1 MSEELKDFQTAPT
14 LTLNPFAEEEKAQPE
29 VKKEEPL
36 MDENV
41 LSEEERKMAD
51 QFANQIDLTN
61 SAMILQYGAGTQS
74 KMADF
79 SETALENVKTKDLG
93 EVGELLGNVVKE
105 LKNFDEEEEKGF
117 FGIFKKQ
124 ANKIQALKTKY
135 AKAETNINQICQ
147 ALEGHQVQLMKD
159 VAILDKMYELNLTY
173 FKELTMYILAVTS
186 LRLNAGKLDAVFDTN
201 KVAAV
206 LEKYGAQAWQ
216 GLADPIIVWMYESGN
231 GSGSFVG
238 GELTAF
244 AKAFAGSADNNKY
257 RLMFPL
263 LDLEDIQSVTY
274 DTMATADSGA
284 LVAASK
290 RYGSDFVIA
299 CVVDH
304 LADGNISISCKLLDK
319 DGKILYEYAGVGA
332 ADSLADNQAKAIA
345 GVLSSL
351 QQGNMLTAAAIADPD
366 TLGAHG
372 DFVRLKLY
380 GINNLNDLVAF
391 ERVLSG
397 IGVEGNVS
405 CAMVSDSDAIIVNVY
420 TQLDPASLDGS
431 LEHSSEFSK

>member
-173 FKELTMYILAVTS
+173 FKELRCIFWQERKS
-186 LRLNAGKLDAVFDTN
+186 ERSAGGTVERTPD
-201 KVAAV
+201 
-206 LEKYGAQAWQ
+206 E
-216 GLADPIIVWMYESGN
+216 
-231 GSGSFVG
+231 
-238 GELTAF
+238 
-244 AKAFAGSADNNKY
+244 SADQ
-257 RLMFPL
+257 R
-263 LDLEDIQSVTY
+263 TCRGC
-274 DTMATADSGA
+274 TG
-284 LVAASK
+284 SK
-290 RYGSDFVIA
+290 RSGGDVR
-299 CVVDH
+299 
-304 LADGNISISCKLLDK
+304 
-319 DGKILYEYAGVGA
+319 KI
-332 ADSLADNQAKAIA
+332 
-345 GVLSSL
+345 
-351 QQGNMLTAAAIADPD
+351 
-366 TLGAHG
+366 
-372 DFVRLKLY
+372 
-380 GINNLNDLVAF
+380 
-391 ERVLSG
+391 
-397 IGVEGNVS
+397 
-405 CAMVSDSDAIIVNVY
+405 
-420 TQLDPASLDGS
+420 
-431 LEHSSEFSK
+431 

>member
-147 ALEGHQVQLMKD
+147 ALE
-159 VAILDKMYELNLTY
+159 
-173 FKELTMYILAVTS
+173 
-186 LRLNAGKLDAVFDTN
+186 
-201 KVAAV
+201 
-206 LEKYGAQAWQ
+206 
-216 GLADPIIVWMYESGN
+216 
-231 GSGSFVG
+231 
-238 GELTAF
+238 
-244 AKAFAGSADNNKY
+244 
-257 RLMFPL
+257 
-263 LDLEDIQSVTY
+263 
-274 DTMATADSGA
+274 
-284 LVAASK
+284 
-290 RYGSDFVIA
+290 
-299 CVVDH
+299 
-304 LADGNISISCKLLDK
+304 
-319 DGKILYEYAGVGA
+319 
-332 ADSLADNQAKAIA
+332 
-345 GVLSSL
+345 
-351 QQGNMLTAAAIADPD
+351 
-366 TLGAHG
+366 
-372 DFVRLKLY
+372 
-380 GINNLNDLVAF
+380 
-391 ERVLSG
+391 
-397 IGVEGNVS
+397 
-405 CAMVSDSDAIIVNVY
+405 
-420 TQLDPASLDGS
+420 
-431 LEHSSEFSK
+431 

>member
-1 MSEELKDFQTAPT
+1 MMSEELKDFQTAPT

-159 VAILDKMYELNLTY
+159 VAILDKM
-173 FKELTMYILAVTS
+173 S
-186 LRLNAGKLDAVFDTN
+186 L
-201 KVAAV
+201 
-206 LEKYGAQAWQ
+206 Q
-216 GLADPIIVWMYESGN
+216 
-231 GSGSFVG
+231 
-238 GELTAF
+238 
-244 AKAFAGSADNNKY
+244 
-257 RLMFPL
+257 
-263 LDLEDIQSVTY
+263 
-274 DTMATADSGA
+274 
-284 LVAASK
+284 
-290 RYGSDFVIA
+290 
-299 CVVDH
+299 
-304 LADGNISISCKLLDK
+304 
-319 DGKILYEYAGVGA
+319 
-332 ADSLADNQAKAIA
+332 SLADLVDIRLRLGIFCFQCLNLICLLFEDSEKSFFFFLVKIFQLLHNIPEKFSHFPQ
-345 GVLSSL
+345 VLRLYIFQCSL
-351 QQGNMLTAAAIADPD
+351 
-366 TLGAHG
+366 
-372 DFVRLKLY
+372 
-380 GINNLNDLVAF
+380 
-391 ERVLSG
+391 
-397 IGVEGNVS
+397 
-405 CAMVSDSDAIIVNVY
+405 
-420 TQLDPASLDGS
+420 
-431 LEHSSEFSK
+431 

>member
-173 FKELTMYILAVTS
+173 FKELTMYILA
-186 LRLNAGKLDAVFDTN
+186 GK
-201 KVAAV
+201 KK
-206 LEKYGAQAWQ
+206 LEEVQEGQLKESPDESCRP
-216 GLADPIIVWMYESGN
+216 ADLQRMHRRPEIWRRCAE
-231 GSGSFVG
+231 
-238 GELTAF
+238 
-244 AKAFAGSADNNKY
+244 
-257 RLMFPL
+257 
-263 LDLEDIQSVTY
+263 DL
-274 DTMATADSGA
+274 
-284 LVAASK
+284 K
-290 RYGSDFVIA
+290 RRFMIW
-299 CVVDH
+299 
-304 LADGNISISCKLLDK
+304 N
-319 DGKILYEYAGVGA
+319 
-332 ADSLADNQAKAIA
+332 
-345 GVLSSL
+345 
-351 QQGNMLTAAAIADPD
+351 
-366 TLGAHG
+366 
-372 DFVRLKLY
+372 
-380 GINNLNDLVAF
+380 
-391 ERVLSG
+391 
-397 IGVEGNVS
+397 
-405 CAMVSDSDAIIVNVY
+405 
-420 TQLDPASLDGS
+420 
-431 LEHSSEFSK
+431 

>member
-1 MSEELKDFQTAPT
+1 M
-14 LTLNPFAEEEKAQPE
+14 N
-29 VKKEEPL
+29 
-36 MDENV
+36 
-41 LSEEERKMAD
+41 
-51 QFANQIDLTN
+51 
-61 SAMILQYGAGTQS
+61 G
-74 KMADF
+74 
-79 SETALENVKTKDLG
+79 
-93 EVGELLGNVVKE
+93 
-105 LKNFDEEEEKGF
+105 
-117 FGIFKKQ
+117 FKKSCLSAVFLFLSPCAFCAAQ
-124 ANKIQALKTKY
+124 GSNNSFYADSLSLRDGLDAAVKSAFFKAAGDISLGSTDKVKI
-135 AKAETNINQICQ
+135 
-147 ALEGHQVQLMKD
+147 KD
-159 VAILDKMYELNLTY
+159 DDVYS
-173 FKELTMYILAVTS
+173 AVTS

-431 LEHSSEFSK
+431 LEHSSEFSKIEPFAYSYNHGSAKLNPQINSIGKASAQCPDTRVAVSADSLVNFPASSSAY